1 LLLEDLLVRRP
12 KLRVFI
18 MHGGEPWRRETVALM
33 QMYQELYMDVAVIN
47 WIDGPEG
54 RPRFH
59 EFLRGMF
66 AAGLGKRI
74 MFGTDQ
80 MQWPEAIR
88 MAIDSIESAGFLT
101 EQQRRDIFY
110 NNAARFLRLDHPEAR

>member
-110 NNAARFLRLDHPEAR
+110 NGSSWK